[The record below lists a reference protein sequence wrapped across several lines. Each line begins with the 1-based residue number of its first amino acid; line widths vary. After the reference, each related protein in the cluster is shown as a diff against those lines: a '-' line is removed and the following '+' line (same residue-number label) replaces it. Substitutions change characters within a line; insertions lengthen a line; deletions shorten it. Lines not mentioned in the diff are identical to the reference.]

1 MARDKG
7 GFKFA
12 SNFEVKIQGLL
23 DPRQGVENKE
33 DLINKETFPYDGDTI
48 YMKEGMLVT
57 VSSTQE
63 VYMLISLQNILADD
77 YSGWKLINQ
86 SGDSNSNIQVVE
98 TAPSELPSDRIV
110 FIQDEKTISVNGT
123 IYKSVNWSILEE
135 EGEGEGE
142 EGEDSVD
149 VQNGIYIV
157 TAKGKFVDPS
167 TVDPTAIGVALI
179 TDNQRILI
187 SKADATNGTNSTFY
201 WGKNL
206 YGKDI
211 AGITNIRDQDAAKAD
226 FNGKANTEAI
236 IAAYNQYRVE
246 IDDKDMCKV
255 LETYTEGGFTD
266 WYVPALGQL
275 FEIYTNKADI
285 NAAFSNIGGTAL
297 HQSNT
302 YWSSSERDTL
312 NAWYM
317 YCNNSSVGYYSK
329 DYGSYRVR
337 FIRDIA

>member
-63 VYMLISLQNILADD
+63 VYMLVSLQNILADD

-135 EGEGEGE
+135 EGE

-179 TDNQRILI
+179 TDNQKIMI
-187 SKADATNGTNSTFY
+187 AKADATDGTNNTLY
-201 WGKNL
+201 WGNNL
-206 YGKDI
+206 KGKDV
-211 AGITNIRDQDAAKAD
+211 AGITQTTKSSVAKTD
-226 FNGKANTEAI
+226 FNGKANTDAI
-236 IAAYNQYRVE
+236 IAAYGQHSVDMDSR
-246 IDDKDMCKV
+246 DMCKV
-255 LETYTEGGFTD
+255 LATYAEGGFTD
-266 WYVPALGQL
+266 WYVPSAGQL
-275 FEIYTNKADI
+275 YEMYTNKTDI
-285 NAAFSNIGGTAL
+285 NTALANIGGTAFESDAF
-297 HQSNT
+297 Q
-302 YWSSSERDTL
+302 SSSEYDATA
-312 NAWYM
+312 AWCVYFR
-317 YCNNSSVGYYSK
+317 YGDASRSSKNSL
-329 DYGSYRVR
+329 DRVR